1 MYPPWKQIYI
11 IHALVCKLKLR
22 FSVSVSALFR
32 YLTGSDKT
40 ARSVDIRV
48 LHQSSDFLVVDK
60 CFDVLINSDD
70 PGVKVTFVRF
80 ISRK

>member
-11 IHALVCKLKLR
+11 IHAWVFKLKLC
-22 FSVSVSALFR
+22 FSVSVAAFFR
-32 YLTGSDKT
+32 YLTRSDKT

-70 PGVKVTFVRF
+70 PGVKVTFDRF
-80 ISRK
+80 ILR